1 MISQLQGRP
10 TYTIIDLDAL
20 AFNFHSAKSFIGSD
34 VRYLAV
40 VKADAYGHGAAECA
54 LRLESEGVD
63 WFGVALPEEGC
74 ELREAGIKKQILC
87 LGGFWPGQQ
96 ETIIVNNITPAI
108 SRIEQAELLNAAA
121 ARRNIIVDIHIKIDT
136 GMGRVGVRQDEVAA
150 FADRLK
156 PLTNLRLEGL
166 MTHFAAADDLS
177 ENGFTEGQIAK
188 FAQAVGLFRERGFTP
203 DLVDL
208 ANSPA
213 AVAHPAARQDLVRL
227 GGILYG
233 LGGDVLPK
241 GISAP
246 ELKPVLSLRTQIS
259 HKKNVP
265 VGETLG
271 YGRSFKTKRD
281 SVIATIP
288 IGYADGFPR
297 GLSNLGKVIV
307 NASFAPIVGRVSM
320 DWTIID
326 VTDIAGVEIGSEVIL
341 IGSSND
347 RSILAEDLAGQSRTI
362 SYEITCGIN
371 DRVARRFVGT
381 D

>member
-1 MISQLQGRP
+1 M
-10 TYTIIDLDAL
+10 
-20 AFNFHSAKSFIGSD
+20 
-34 VRYLAV
+34 
-40 VKADAYGHGAAECA
+40 
-54 LRLESEGVD
+54 
-63 WFGVALPEEGC
+63 
-74 ELREAGIKKQILC
+74 
-87 LGGFWPGQQ
+87 
-96 ETIIVNNITPAI
+96 
-108 SRIEQAELLNAAA
+108 
-121 ARRNIIVDIHIKIDT
+121 
-136 GMGRVGVRQDEVAA
+136 
-150 FADRLK
+150 
-156 PLTNLRLEGL
+156 
-166 MTHFAAADDLS
+166 
-177 ENGFTEGQIAK
+177 
-188 FAQAVGLFRERGFTP
+188 
-203 DLVDL
+203 
-208 ANSPA
+208 
-213 AVAHPAARQDLVRL
+213 RL

-241 GISAP
+241 GIATP

-259 HKKNVP
+259 HIKNVP